1 MTQILNFFAVTIIA
15 ISIVQVLISRI
26 LAILDFPFFT
36 LSNVCNNQKT
46 NDKDYY
52 GGLFDGNRL
61 IRNLVGGLLMALEF
75 ESAIAIMKL
84 GVFMTSITLTG
95 SISSNIDNFLFFVSI
110 LTLRIAI
117 NQSLRRFIVTNESV
131 TT

>member
-1 MTQILNFFAVTIIA
+1 MTQILNFFAVTIIG
-15 ISIVQVLISRI
+15 ISIVQVLVSRI
-26 LAILDFPFFT
+26 LTILDFPFFS
-36 LSNVCNNQKT
+36 LSNVCNNQKA

-52 GGLFDGNRL
+52 VELSDGNSS
-61 IRNLVGGLLMALEF
+61 IRNLIRGLLMALEF

-95 SISSNIDNFLFFVSI
+95 SISSNMDNFLFFVSI

-117 NQSLRRFIVTNESV
+117 NQSLRRFSITKKSV
-131 TT
+131 